1 MNRACA
7 GCGRPYDARSARSRF
22 CSQRCQK
29 RAYRAGVSSLV
40 ALPRPEQG
48 ASDYERALRAELEAA
63 GALDTFLGVLAMT
76 LAYHFVS
83 PYETASGL
91 VALSKELSRVLAE
104 IRAPAPTP
112 DVVDEMSAHRDR
124 KQLRAVRPD
133 HR

>member
-40 ALPRPEQG
+40 ALPRPEPG

-63 GALDTFLGVLAMT
+63 GALDTFHGVLAMT
-76 LAYHFVS
+76 LAAKFVS
-83 PYETASGL
+83 PYESGAGL
-91 VALSKELSRVLAE
+91 VALSKELRAVMARVRDADGPVD
-104 IRAPAPTP
+104 A
-112 DVVDEMSAHRDR
+112 VDEVKARRDR
-124 KQLRAVRPD
+124 KSHRANPRN
-133 HR
+133 R